1 MKHKVELK
9 KLLICCF
16 LVIIIFNIGFMILNH
31 YEYKIYTENFN
42 NKLNTI
48 ILEVN
53 NNYPDVDKN
62 KLVQILNSKEVDN
75 NEFLLKKYG
84 IDLKKDSL
92 VLINDEYFNKFLK
105 LNIAVMLGL
114 SILLMILFLRY
125 NHSKS
130 KKINEITKY
139 IEEINKRNYKLY
151 IEDNTEDELS
161 ILKNELYKTTVML
174 KEMAEN
180 SLADKISLKESLS
193 DISHQLKT
201 PLTSIIV
208 MLDNILDDKN
218 MESEVKEDFIKDIKR
233 EVTNINFLCLSL
245 LKLSKFDVN
254 AIKFINKEE
263 FIKDILEESVKNI
276 SALCDLKNINIYING
291 NKDIKINC
299 DLKWQVEAITNILK
313 NCIEHSEPNSNIKI
327 HYEKNN
333 MYSLIK
339 IKDEGS
345 GISPK
350 DLPHIFE
357 RFYKASNSSS
367 ESIGIG
373 LALTKSIIESN
384 NGYITAE
391 SELGKGTTFI
401 IKYFN

>member
-125 NHSKS
+125 NNSKS

-276 SALCDLKNINIYING
+276 SALCDLKNINIYIW
-291 NKDIKINC
+291 K
-299 DLKWQVEAITNILK
+299 
-313 NCIEHSEPNSNIKI
+313 
-327 HYEKNN
+327 
-333 MYSLIK
+333 
-339 IKDEGS
+339 
-345 GISPK
+345 
-350 DLPHIFE
+350 
-357 RFYKASNSSS
+357 
-367 ESIGIG
+367 
-373 LALTKSIIESN
+373 
-384 NGYITAE
+384 
-391 SELGKGTTFI
+391 
-401 IKYFN
+401 